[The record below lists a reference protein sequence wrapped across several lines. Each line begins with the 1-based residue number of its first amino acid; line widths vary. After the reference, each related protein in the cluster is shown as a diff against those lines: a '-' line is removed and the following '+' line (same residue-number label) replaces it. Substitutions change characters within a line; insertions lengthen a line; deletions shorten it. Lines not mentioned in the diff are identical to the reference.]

1 MSGENPKVLLVDDDK
16 DLLQLIAMRLSAAGY
31 DVTAVESGEAAL
43 ASLAVARPQ
52 VVVTDLRM
60 HGMDGMALFDAIH
73 RDSPSL
79 PVVILTAHGTIPE
92 AVSATRRG
100 VFSFLTKPF
109 EPKVLLDTVAEAMR
123 LSSPPTGDRESWRAE
138 IITRSSAMEDLLA
151 QARRVAA
158 SDASVCIFGQSG
170 TGKELLARAIHKASS
185 RREAPF
191 IAVNCGAIPEGLLES
206 ELFGHKKGSFTG
218 AVADRRGLF
227 QAATSGTLFLDE
239 VGDMPL
245 SLQVKLLRALEERKI
260 RPVGSHESFDI
271 DVRVISAT
279 HRQPEERITT
289 GEFREDLY
297 YRLNVVKLY
306 IPSLAERRED
316 LPRVAN
322 HSLTRLAERY
332 RRSRLQ
338 FSPEAMEILVSAPWP
353 GNVRQLLNVVEQAVA
368 LAATEVIPESLV
380 RQALDVA
387 DTALT
392 PLDEA
397 RKAFRSEEEKVLPY
411 IDFDQAT
418 RLAVGRAWRQA
429 SPEQQKRLVSEFRN
443 MLVRTYSNAIS
454 AYQGQTLKVLPS
466 RGKQDPEETTV
477 RTQFVRAGGQPLP
490 IDFTMHQKD
499 GTWKVYDIVVEGVSL
514 VMTYRSEFDA
524 VVKQQGIDG
533 LIKALATKNIPAAAV
548 GGSAGGGG
556 AKSDKAGPKAEKKSP
571 Q

>member
-1 MSGENPKVLLVDDDK
+1 MNQDDAKVLLVDDDR
-16 DLLQLIAMRLSAAGY
+16 DLLQLIAMRLTAAGY
-31 DVTAVESGEAAL
+31 AVTAVESGEAAL
-43 ASLAVARPQ
+43 AALSVSRAQ

-60 HGMDGMALFDAIH
+60 QGMDGMALFDAIH

-92 AVSATRRG
+92 AVTATRRG

-123 LSSPPTGDRESWRAE
+123 LSSPPSGEMEGWRAE
-138 IITRSSAMEDLLA
+138 IITRSSSMEDLLA

-158 SDASVCIFGQSG
+158 SDASVCVFGPSG
-170 TGKELLARAIHKASS
+170 TGKELLARAIHRASP
-185 RREAPF
+185 RARAPF
-191 IAVNCGAIPEGLLES
+191 VAVNCGAIPEGLLES

-227 QAATSGTLFLDE
+227 TAAQGGTLFLDE

-260 RPVGSHESFDI
+260 RPVGSHESHDI

-279 HRQPEERITT
+279 HRKLEERIVS

-306 IPSLAERRED
+306 IPALAERRED
-316 LPRVAN
+316 IPLLAN
-322 HSLTRLAERY
+322 AFLSRLATRY
-332 RRSRLQ
+332 RRGRLA
-338 FSPEAMEILVSAPWP
+338 FSPEAMQLLVSAPWP
-353 GNVRQLLNVVEQAVA
+353 GNVRQLLNVIEQAVA

-397 RKAFRSEEEKVLPY
+397 RRAFERDYLVRILKITGGNVTKA
-411 IDFDQAT
+411 A
-418 RLAVGRAWRQA
+418 RLAGRNRTEFYRLLERHSLEPGMFKGA
-429 SPEQQKRLVSEFRN
+429 QKE
-443 MLVRTYSNAIS
+443 
-454 AYQGQTLKVLPS
+454 
-466 RGKQDPEETTV
+466 
-477 RTQFVRAGGQPLP
+477 RA
-490 IDFTMHQKD
+490 T
-499 GTWKVYDIVVEGVSL
+499 
-514 VMTYRSEFDA
+514 A
-524 VVKQQGIDG
+524 
-533 LIKALATKNIPAAAV
+533 
-548 GGSAGGGG
+548 
-556 AKSDKAGPKAEKKSP
+556 
-571 Q
+571 